1 MAPVGSLVC
10 ENRIRDP
17 LDAAANRRWN
27 LARRESLQRV
37 SRDLQRAVRTALGE
51 RSEKRRYNAPSRL
64 GADDRRPPFTVKIRR
79 ISGSDQWEK

>member
-51 RSEKRRYNAPSRL
+51 RSEKRR
-64 GADDRRPPFTVKIRR
+64 
-79 ISGSDQWEK
+79 